1 MQRASLVEKSRQK
14 PQDRMRTLTDVS
26 FPQSSY
32 VYSSYLGWSNIFA
45 HLIWQ
50 ALRSYSYDEDPVLA
64 ACGISIGK
72 QLTQVDGRIL
82 EIPKVNISPPSFW
95 LRNRKIRRVS
105 FLIQTMII
113 VH

>member
-1 MQRASLVEKSRQK
+1 M
-14 PQDRMRTLTDVS
+14 
-26 FPQSSY
+26 
-32 VYSSYLGWSNIFA
+32 
-45 HLIWQ
+45 
-50 ALRSYSYDEDPVLA
+50 LA